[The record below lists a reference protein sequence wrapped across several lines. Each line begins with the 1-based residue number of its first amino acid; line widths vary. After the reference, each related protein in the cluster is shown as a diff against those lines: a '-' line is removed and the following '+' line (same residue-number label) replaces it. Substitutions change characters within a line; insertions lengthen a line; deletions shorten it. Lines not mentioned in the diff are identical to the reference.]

1 MTCATVPPDPP
12 ETRNS
17 PPPNPPL
24 GGKQRT
30 GRSDARAVD
39 DLSRSN
45 DQPTNSDTITP
56 SNLNLRISVN
66 NKDQISLKDRKI
78 TSLANQLFSGEVIQ
92 TEPIVIVRY
101 DTSTVSPSTEDTDQQ
116 AV

>member
-1 MTCATVPPDPP
+1 NPKFP
-12 ETRNS
+12 S
-17 PPPNPPL
+17 PKPAPRWKGYSRKRGSP
-24 GGKQRT
+24 GSYHKQRT

-66 NKDQISLKDRKI
+66 NKEETVKSVSKTAR
-78 TSLANQLFSGEVIQ
+78 SLASRISSFPEK
-92 TEPIVIVRY
+92 
-101 DTSTVSPSTEDTDQQ
+101 
-116 AV
+116 

>member
-24 GGKQRT
+24 GGK
-30 GRSDARAVD
+30 DARAVD

-66 NKDQISLKDRKI
+66 NKEETVKSVSKTAR
-78 TSLANQLFSGEVIQ
+78 SLASRISSFPEK
-92 TEPIVIVRY
+92 
-101 DTSTVSPSTEDTDQQ
+101 
-116 AV
+116 